1 MGRRRSGR
9 ATPETVG
16 LVVFRLASP
25 LRQAVLARED
35 GRRERIS
42 ARVPTSPRT
51 GADQLGRLHPDPA
64 RRSTIGGLYDHRPV
78 APRSPL
84 HGLFRDPGSI
94 QRTNPGR
101 NRFETTRPRS
111 AYPRRR
117 FGPDPN
123 ALPRDGDGC
132 DYGAALNADHSAARR
147 FGKRLILLGPRSRI
161 PRTERLQSPY
171 LRLPRRRPGSRSNP
185 RAIDAPGRTRDR
197 EHPKRSG

>member
-9 ATPETVG
+9 ANPETVSG
-16 LVVFRLASP
+16 FVFRLASP

-132 DYGAALNADHSAARR
+132 DYGAALNAEDWRACKIDKA
-147 FGKRLILLGPRSRI
+147 LISRGSRSRI

-171 LRLPRRRPGSRSNP
+171 RPLLGEREGPARS
-185 RAIDAPGRTRDR
+185 AG
-197 EHPKRSG
+197 G

>member
-9 ATPETVG
+9 ANPETVSG
-16 LVVFRLASP
+16 FVFRLASP

-78 APRSPL
+78 APLVVLAPADPSPARAPEEEATRREVCA
-84 HGLFRDPGSI
+84 G
-94 QRTNPGR
+94 
-101 NRFETTRPRS
+101 NRQRPRS
-111 AYPRRR
+111 AYLRRR

-132 DYGAALNADHSAARR
+132 DYGAALNAEDWR
-147 FGKRLILLGPRSRI
+147 GCKIDKRLILLGPRSRI

-171 LRLPRRRPGSRSNP
+171 RPLLGEREGPARS
-185 RAIDAPGRTRDR
+185 AG
-197 EHPKRSG
+197 G